1 VSDYL
6 DRLEAELVRAGF
18 RERRRR
24 VPVAPLVG
32 ACAVVL
38 VALGLIYAPQGDERV
53 AAPPGSVDAE
63 VIGVSVLDSMPATL
77 RVGIRVG
84 EPVTVDVTAGSVTKT
99 AEIGG
104 GTEYLNLTPADGEAS
119 EVTVRITDDDGN
131 VRTFERA
138 VAAKPPLSEN
148 FGVLRGEPVEEP
160 LLIRDGLIPR
170 DAVGAD
176 PVTYEAYSSP
186 QRGDAWVVVGD
197 KQLCA
202 IYYGPTDATL
212 WGCFAPGRE
221 LANGLVEPIE
231 NRRNSVIALVP
242 DGTRDARA
250 LSVDGT
256 ERELEIINNVLVA
269 FDVQPDTVSW
279 TTPKGQAV
287 GFGGQT
293 WPADVGV
300 DLAPRFS
307 VVDPANAV
315 PPESVEPPLPAEFDP
330 VEVYDAGPIARGVEA
345 QVVVAEDI
353 VCVAA
358 RFVGATAL
366 PCWPR
371 DEALLEGRERVSEG
385 LAVALLPDDAASAWA
400 VYRDGRREPVEIV
413 DNVVIAPGAIRIEWS
428 RPRRP

>member
-1 VSDYL
+1 
-6 DRLEAELVRAGF
+6 
-18 RERRRR
+18 
-24 VPVAPLVG
+24 
-32 ACAVVL
+32 
-38 VALGLIYAPQGDERV
+38 
-53 AAPPGSVDAE
+53 
-63 VIGVSVLDSMPATL
+63 
-77 RVGIRVG
+77 
-84 EPVTVDVTAGSVTKT
+84 
-99 AEIGG
+99 
-104 GTEYLNLTPADGEAS
+104 
-119 EVTVRITDDDGN
+119 
-131 VRTFERA
+131 
-138 VAAKPPLSEN
+138 
-148 FGVLRGEPVEEP
+148 VEEP
-160 LLIRDGLIPR
+160 FLVRDGLIPR

-242 DGTRDARA
+242 DVTRDARA

-256 ERELEIINNVLVA
+256 ERELESISNVLVA

-358 RFVGATAL
+358 RFVGDPLGDRPVRVRRPEPPAQLCRRVRLL
-366 PCWPR
+366 PVHPR
-371 DEALLEGRERVSEG
+371 DLARARRLDTPRLPGAQGRAGPPRRATVG
-385 LAVALLPDDAASAWA
+385 
-400 VYRDGRREPVEIV
+400 GRRRRAQLGLREPPLVGKT
-413 DNVVIAPGAIRIEWS
+413 N
-428 RPRRP
+428 